1 MQTVVNPVG
10 IQYLSRY
17 MTDSVLGPS
26 VKPITPSADLIQASK
41 SHLSD
46 NQLLGKKTS
55 SSDPINF
62 SMPKLQGK
70 SLDEHFFRIG
80 REISE
85 PYLSNAMKFVEA
97 GLPSQ
102 PQPKEWIRK
111 SGWVKYQ
118 NGKDPQCVAY
128 PDEEDVLVLDT
139 EVLYKISE
147 FAVMCVAVSST
158 AWYCWLSPWLLGET
172 DDARQLIPLG
182 WKEKKMVIG
191 HNVCYDR
198 KRIKDEY
205 HLEKSNSFFLDTMSL
220 HVATNGMCS
229 HQRPAW
235 LKTHKSLA
243 KAEDSEEGIDVDA
256 SFDLAAEGLM
266 DLKENPWMKH
276 SSPNNLHDVASFH
289 CGVKIDKKRREYFG
303 ELDRRGVLEML
314 NDLIDYC
321 ATDVDTTYRVF
332 CKTLPRF
339 LQVCPHPVSF
349 AALGQLSSVF
359 LPINSKWEQF
369 IRNAESIY
377 QENEKIIYQ
386 QLKSLAEEACS
397 LKDKPEVFNKDPWL
411 SQLDWT
417 IKPMK
422 MVKGKRK
429 GDPERPA
436 ARQKLPGMPQWYRD
450 LFRNATSEMSITIRS
465 RVTPRLLRLQWDGAP
480 LIWSDIHG
488 WVFRVDSSDSE
499 KLEAYMRRGYV
510 KCSFNDDPAIKFR
523 DDKNGVYFRIPHKD
537 GAENRCT
544 NPMAKGYI
552 SHFEQGVLTSE
563 YDYAKKAIHLN
574 AQSSYW
580 TSSRDRI
587 SKQMP
592 VYSSDIKMGIKESA
606 GQRFGMILPKIIPM
620 GTITR
625 RAVEDSWLTASN
637 AKKDRIGSELKA
649 MIQAPPGY
657 KFVGADVDSEE
668 LWIASLIGDALFG
681 IHGGS
686 ALGWMTLEGSKSEG
700 TDLHSKTASIL
711 GISRNQA
718 KIFNYGR
725 IYGAG
730 LKFAVQLLRQFN
742 PLMSHREAQE
752 VAEKLYQST
761 KGAKHKSKAFKK
773 TFWRGG
779 SESVVFNML
788 ENISGQELPRTPVLA
803 AGITEALHKKN
814 LKQRNFLTSRVNWS
828 IQSSGVDYLHL
839 LICSMD
845 YLIKQYGIRARL
857 SLTVHDEIRYLV
869 DEKDQY
875 KASLALQ
882 IANLWTRGLFCQQL
896 GFTDIPQ
903 SVAFF
908 SLVDIDHVLRKE
920 VDLDCV
926 TPSNPEPISPGIA
939 IDIRELLQKCPK
951 LTRRANSAPPPDYSI
966 YDYKPRTPV
975 FDDIRS
981 GVDIDYLKTQLC
993 SDANEAKLIEQKVIY
1008 GARGKASK
1016 PAKKRTDVSQ
1026 MLSKTEQFAGD
1037 SDDIASFS
1045 QRVSSKPAVYS
1056 TFEPKCYIKPPGL
1069 SSLPGS
1075 HYRQRDA
1082 YM

>member
-1 MQTVVNPVG
+1 MKTTVNPVG

-17 MTDSVLGPS
+17 MTDNVLGPG
-26 VKPITPSADLIQASK
+26 VKPITPSNDLIQASK
-41 SHLSD
+41 AHLSD
-46 NQLLGKKTS
+46 NLLLGKKTS

-62 SMPKLQGK
+62 SLPKLQGK

-85 PYLSNAMKFVEA
+85 PYLSNALKFAQA
-97 GLPSQ
+97 GLP
-102 PQPKEWIRK
+102 PQPKPSEWIRK
-111 SGWVKYQ
+111 SGWIKYEQ
-118 NGKDPQCVAY
+118 GQEPHHVAY
-128 PDEEDVLVLDT
+128 PDEQEALVLDT

-147 FAVMCVAVSST
+147 FAVMCVAVSSK

-172 DDARQLIPLG
+172 DDPRQLIPLG

-235 LKTHKSLA
+235 IKTRKSLSKA
-243 KAEDSEEGIDVDA
+243 GDAEDDIGADENL
-256 SFDLAAEGLM
+256 DLAAEGLM

-276 SSPNNLHDVASFH
+276 SSLNNLHDVASFH
-289 CGVKIDKKRREYFG
+289 CGVKLDKKRREYFG
-303 ELDRRGVLEML
+303 ELDRDGVLGML

-321 ATDVDTTYRVF
+321 ATDVDITYRVF

-339 LQVCPHPVSF
+339 LDVCPHPVSF

-377 QENEKIIYQ
+377 QENEKTIYE
-386 QLKSLAEEACS
+386 QLKSLAEQACK
-397 LKDKPEVFNKDPWL
+397 LKDKPEEYNKDPWL

-417 IKPMK
+417 IKPLK

-450 LFRNATSEMSITIRS
+450 LFRNATSDISITIRS

-488 WVFRVDSSDSE
+488 WIFRVDSSDSE
-499 KLEAYMRRGYV
+499 KLEAYIRRSYV
-510 KCSFNDDPAIKFR
+510 KCSFNEDPNIKFR
-523 DDKNGVYFRIPHKD
+523 DDKSGTYFRIPHKD

-563 YDYAKKAIHLN
+563 YDYAKKAIYLN

-592 VYSSDIKMGIKESA
+592 VYSSDIEMGIKESA
-606 GQRFGMILPKIIPM
+606 GQKFGMILPKIIPM

-681 IHGGS
+681 VHGGS
-686 ALGWMTLEGSKSEG
+686 ALGWMTLEGSKNEG

-718 KIFNYGR
+718 KVFNYGR

-730 LKFAVQLLRQFN
+730 LKFAIQLLRQFN
-742 PLMSHREAQE
+742 PLMSQREAQE

-761 KGAKHKSKAFKK
+761 KGAKHKSKVFKK

-788 ENISGQELPRTPVLA
+788 EDISGQDLPRTPVLG

-814 LKQRNFLTSRVNWS
+814 LKQRNYLTSRVNWS

-845 YLIKQYGIRARL
+845 HLIKQYGIRARL

-882 IANLWTRGLFCQQL
+882 IANLWTRALFCQQL

-926 TPSNPEPISPGIA
+926 TPSNPEPITPGIA
-939 IDIRELLQKCPK
+939 IDIRELLLKCPK
-951 LTRRANSAPPPDYSI
+951 LTRRPNSNPPPDYSVFE
-966 YDYKPRTPV
+966 YKPRSPV
-975 FDDIRS
+975 FDEISSNIDIN
-981 GVDIDYLKTQLC
+981 YLKVQLC
-993 SDANEAKLIEQKVIY
+993 SNANEAKLIEQQVLQNS
-1008 GARGKASK
+1008 RGRPSK
-1016 PAKKRTDVSQ
+1016 PIKPRAEATTKN
-1026 MLSKTEQFAGD
+1026 SKVDKSSCESEEAL
-1037 SDDIASFS
+1037 SFS
-1045 QRVSSKPAVYS
+1045 SSFSSKPAVYS
-1056 TFEPKCYIKPPGL
+1056 NLQPRRSVRSPGMNPPG
-1069 SSLPGS
+1069 SN
-1075 HYRQRDA
+1075 YRQRDA